1 MPAVM
6 GAVIDSSDAR
16 PRQPGRDRH
25 LNPTLHIISV
35 KSERFKSRCLG
46 AFRYSR

>member
-1 MPAVM
+1 M
-6 GAVIDSSDAR
+6 GAVIDRAMHGPASLAR
-16 PRQPGRDRH
+16 NRQ

-35 KSERFKSRCLG
+35 KPARFKSRCLG